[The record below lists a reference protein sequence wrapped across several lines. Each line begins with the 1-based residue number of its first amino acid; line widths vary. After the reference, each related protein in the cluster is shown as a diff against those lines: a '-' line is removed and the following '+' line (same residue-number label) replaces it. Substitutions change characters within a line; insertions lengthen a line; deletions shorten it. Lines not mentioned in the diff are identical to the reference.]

1 MMVDAYKS
9 ASLKTARKRLVQI
22 VSWLE
27 RNGEEDAAK
36 SLREGMEE
44 TLTVWKLDLPEPL
57 RRFFATTNAIENVLG
72 VVRRVC
78 RNVKNWRDGAM
89 AKRWTGTGLVAA
101 ERHFHRIKGH
111 RHMPA
116 LVEALSRRL
125 AKGVDQEEAVG

>member
-1 MMVDAYKS
+1 MLIDAYKS
-9 ASLKTARKRLVQI
+9 ESLKTARKRLAQV

-44 TLTVWKLDLPEPL
+44 TLTVWKLDLPEPR

-72 VVRRVC
+72 VVRRVS

-89 AKRWTGTGLVAA
+89 AKRWTGMGLVTA
-101 ERHFHRIKGH
+101 EKRFHRIKGH

-116 LVEALSRRL
+116 LAKALSQRA
-125 AKGVDQEEAVG
+125 AKSIDQEEATG